1 MFAATLIAPLA
12 ALVSVIL
19 AIALRDGSPDMIFF
33 APFIL
38 VTIPGMYGFVLAF
51 VAVLVLGTALTA
63 ASLRFP
69 VLRLKRIWLSTGAFF
84 GILIG
89 LAFVANGWD
98 MLLYGAIAGSAG
110 ALTYRLILGPALR
123 DCSAGGDEK
132 ELATR

>member
-19 AIALRDGSPDMIFF
+19 AIAVWEGSPDMILF

-38 VTIPGMYGFVLAF
+38 VTIPGIYGFVLAF

-69 VLRLKRIWLSTGAFF
+69 VLRLKRIWLATGVFF

-89 LAFVANGWD
+89 LAFVANGLD
-98 MLLYGAIAGSAG
+98 MLVYGAIAGSAC
-110 ALTYRLILGPALR
+110 ALAYRLIVGPALR
-123 DCSAGGDEK
+123 DRPSRRDET
-132 ELATR
+132 ELRAH